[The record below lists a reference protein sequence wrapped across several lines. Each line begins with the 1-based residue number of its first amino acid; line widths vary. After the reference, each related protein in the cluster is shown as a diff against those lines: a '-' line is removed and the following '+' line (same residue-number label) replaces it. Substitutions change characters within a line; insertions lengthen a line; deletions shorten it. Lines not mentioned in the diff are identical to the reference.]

1 VRAAVL
7 ERFGEPLVVREAPD
21 PMPGAGDVVVRVRR
35 TGLCGTDLKI
45 VSGALS
51 YVRPPLIPGH
61 EVAGELAD
69 DHGELRCGQR
79 VACYLYE
86 SCEECRLC
94 RLGEPTLCRALV
106 RMGVHRDGGLGEY
119 VRIPAR
125 NALPIADHVPFEE
138 AATAMDAVLTPWRGL
153 RSRARL
159 REGETLLVVGAG
171 GLGLSAVQVGVALG
185 ARVAVVDPSA
195 PNRER
200 AAAVGAE
207 LALEPADASGAVEW
221 SGGGVDVAFDGSG
234 APTGFRTAIDA
245 LRPGG
250 RLVAVGYQVGV
261 DYAYDSSRVP
271 LDEITIVGVR
281 PGTREEAAE
290 VLDALAQGSVRP
302 TVMDAV
308 PLDEVNEA
316 LDRLRAG
323 DAVGRIVVDVAGGGA

>member
-21 PMPGAGDVVVRVRR
+21 PAAGPDDVIVRVRA

-45 VSGALS
+45 VSGALP
-51 YVRPPLIPGH
+51 YVKPPLIPGH

-69 DHGELRCGQR
+69 DHGELRRGQR

-86 SCEECRLC
+86 SCGECRLC

-106 RMGVHRDGGLGEY
+106 RIGVHRDGGLGEY
-119 VRIPAR
+119 LRIPAR
-125 NALPIADHVPFEE
+125 NALPLEDHVPFEL

-159 REGETLLVVGAG
+159 RAGETLLVVGAG

-195 PNRER
+195 ACRER
-200 AAAVGAE
+200 AAELGAE
-207 LALEPADASGAVEW
+207 LALEPADAAGVVEW
-221 SGGGVDVAFDGSG
+221 SAGGADVAFDGSG
-234 APTGFRTAIDA
+234 APEGFRTAIDA

-250 RLVAVGYQVGV
+250 RLVVVGYQMGV
-261 DYAYDSSRVP
+261 DYAYDSSRIP
-271 LDEITIVGVR
+271 LDEITLVGVR
-281 PGTREEAAE
+281 PGTREEAVE
-290 VLDALAQGSVRP
+290 VLDALARGTVRP
-302 TVMDAV
+302 AVMDAV
-308 PLDEVNEA
+308 PLDDVNAA

-323 DAVGRIVVDVAGGGA
+323 EAVGRMVVDVTGGGA